1 MATLTG
7 VKQISG
13 VDWYETAGD
22 ENKSW
27 RLSLVTYGKCVYWV
41 NGDKQIME
49 KGELLL
55 IPAGVPYY
63 GKSIP
68 TLTHTQV
75 VIEWSEEAEAGLS
88 VIDREEAVKH
98 KPGCYELIQE
108 RLKII
113 QQQWQER
120 PSYYVKMIE
129 ALLTEVL
136 IYISRELDRGKIAPD
151 KHLHV
156 ERMKSY
162 IDRHYRE
169 KITKEELGD
178 AVGITPNYAAAL
190 FKSVTGQTISQYVH
204 AQRMKRAAYLLTE
217 SQLTIQEIATFLG
230 YQDISYFYRVYKRIT
245 GSAPSDLLHE
255 RPRTV

>member
-1 MATLTG
+1 MAALTE
-7 VKQISG
+7 VQQISG
-13 VDWYETAGD
+13 VDWYVTAGD
-22 ENKSW
+22 EKKTW

-41 NGDKQIME
+41 NGEKQIME

-55 IPAGVPYY
+55 IPPGVRYY

-68 TLTHTQV
+68 TLTHTQIV
-75 VIEWSEEAEAGLS
+75 VEWMEEAASGLS
-88 VIDREEAVKH
+88 VIDRAEEVKY

-108 RLKII
+108 RLKLM

-120 PSYYVKMIE
+120 PPYYVKLIE

-136 IYISRELDRGKIAPD
+136 IYISRELDKGRIAPE
-151 KHLHV
+151 KHRHV

-162 IDRHYRE
+162 IERHYRE
-169 KITKEELGD
+169 KITKEKMGD

-204 AQRMKRAAYLLTE
+204 AQRMKRAVYLLTE
-217 SQLTIQEIATFLG
+217 SQLTIQEIAAFLG
-230 YQDISYFYRVYKRIT
+230 YQDLSYFYRVYKRIS
-245 GSAPSDLLHE
+245 GGAPSDLLHE